1 MLKPLIFLFFS
12 LFISL
17 AASAQ
22 AQDISQ
28 LMGVWGEG
36 EIDAQNNVVKLG
48 PRMGGPVSFSLGSD
62 SVVSYSTGFNC
73 GFGGS
78 YNGIWT
84 VNPQDSILTFNFQTY
99 QGVRDG
105 TSQKTVE
112 YQRVYQIIKL
122 NTKDLIIQEVEAGS
136 SRIGLMRY
144 PPRSE

>member
-1 MLKPLIFLFFS
+1 MLKPLVFLVFS
-12 LFISL
+12 LFMSL
-17 AASAQ
+17 VASAQ
-22 AQDISQ
+22 AQDFSQ
-28 LMGVWGEG
+28 LVGAWGEG

-48 PRMGGPVSFSLGSD
+48 PRMGGPLGFSLRSD

-78 YNGIWT
+78 YNGTWT
-84 VNPQDSILTFNFQTY
+84 VNPQDSILIFNFQTY
-99 QGVRDG
+99 QGVRDD

-122 NTKDLIIQEVEAGS
+122 NAKDLIIQEVEAGS
-136 SRIGLMRY
+136 SRMGFMRY